1 MKNFFNYLLMA
12 LLMLTSEQ
20 ALAQILKPV
29 KWSYA
34 AKKISPT
41 EAIVYFKATI
51 DKGWH
56 MYSQY
61 IADGGPTKTV
71 FTFAPSAQY
80 ILVGKTQE
88 SKPIRKF
95 EKMFDMQVSYFENQA
110 VFQQKVK
117 LKSKNQTTVKGTINF
132 GACDDTTCI
141 QPEDVNFNVAIKS

>member
-1 MKNFFNYLLMA
+1 MISLL
-12 LLMLTSEQ
+12 LLISVQ
-20 ALAQILKPV
+20 ALNAQILKPV

-34 AKKISPT
+34 AKKVSPT
-41 EAIVYFKATI
+41 EAIVYLKASI

-56 MYSQY
+56 MYSQH

-80 ILVGKTQE
+80 TLVGKTQE
-88 SKPIRKF
+88 SKAIVKF
-95 EKMFDMQVSYFENQA
+95 EKMFNMQVGYFENQA

-132 GACDDTTCI
+132 GACDETTCI
-141 QPEDVNFNVAIKS
+141 PPEDVNFNVTIKA